1 MSLQLVNMDRH
12 CADAGWKMA
21 EELWKNKKDGK
32 PETHIT
38 KSLGVLQEDGLYAF
52 FLYQL
57 KEDSFGIIVQKHCNC
72 FLRSSS
78 ISLITQ
84 EIEDNLQ
91 AVRDLTGNLS
101 NMMLAK
107 SLLEK
112 ILIYTRYHLKAK
124 EKAGDQP

>member
-1 MSLQLVNMDRH
+1 MSLPLVNMDRH

-21 EELWKNKKDGK
+21 DELWKNKKDGK

-57 KEDSFGIIVQKHCNC
+57 KEDFFGKIVQKHCDN
-72 FLRSSS
+72 FLRNSP
-78 ISLITQ
+78 ISLITK
-84 EIEDNLQ
+84 EIDDDLQ

-101 NMMLAK
+101 NMILAK

-112 ILIYTRYHLKAK
+112 ILIYTRYHLKVK

>member
-1 MSLQLVNMDRH
+1 MSLPLVNMDRH

-21 EELWKNKKDGK
+21 DELWKNKKDGK

-57 KEDSFGIIVQKHCNC
+57 KEDSFGRIVQKHCKC

-124 EKAGDQP
+124 EKAGAQP